1 MTSPTGLLLALQR
14 ATSISTRRLLVGV
27 SDEVET
33 RATSPY
39 RGDAPL
45 KALDE

>member
-1 MTSPTGLLLALQR
+1 MTSPKGLLLTLQR
-14 ATSISTRRLLVGV
+14 ATPISTRRLLVDV

-33 RATSPY
+33 RATPPCH
-39 RGDAPL
+39 GDAPS